1 MAYRRSSRY
10 LKDVLLALWLL
21 PVMLF
26 VTYLFMLTE

>member
-10 LKDVLLALWLL
+10 LKDVLLALLL
-21 PVMLF
+21 LLVMLF